1 MKKFLLYIFLT
12 IYSISHLQAQKT
24 DIFYTPNDSVL
35 VENLL
40 RRFTEQYS
48 SSIEKQVLQIG
59 NLFVETPYVG
69 KTLEKAGKEQLIV
82 NLREMDCT
90 TFVET
95 VTALVLSIQNNTY
108 SFRDYCSNLQKIRY
122 RNSIINGYPSRLHY
136 FSDWIQNNIQ
146 KGIIKEVTPKE
157 GSLIQKQSINFMS
170 SHADKYTPLTENVL
184 YLEEIKNIEKQ
195 LSNIPIRY
203 IPKDSLNSHNIS
215 QIHNGDIIAITTS
228 IKGLDI
234 SHVGFA
240 YWIKDKLH
248 LLHASLN
255 KKRVIIENIPL
266 NKQLQQ
272 YKSQSGIRVLRIIKK
287 AVYQNSIIED
297 MSL

>member
-1 MKKFLLYIFLT
+1 MKRHSIMNKFLLYIFFT
-12 IYSISHLQAQKT
+12 GYSIFYLQAQEINT
-24 DIFYTPNDSVL
+24 LYTTKDSIL
-35 VENLL
+35 TESLL
-40 RRFTEQYS
+40 KQFTNKRSLS
-48 SSIEKQVLQIG
+48 SVEKQVVQIG
-59 NLFVETPYVG
+59 NLFIGTPYVS
-69 KTLEKAGKEQLIV
+69 KTLEKKGKEQLVV

-95 VTALVLSIQNNTY
+95 VTALILSVQNNTY
-108 SFRDYCSNLQKIRY
+108 SFGDYCSNLQKIRY
-122 RNSIINGYPSRLHY
+122 RN
-136 FSDWIQNNIQ
+136 
-146 KGIIKEVTPKE
+146 GIIKEVTPKE

-170 SHADKYTPLTENVL
+170 SHADKYTPLTENAFFL
-184 YLEEIKNIEKQ
+184 KEIKNTEKL
-195 LSNIPIRY
+195 LSNMTVRY

-240 YWIKDKLH
+240 YRVNGKLH

-255 KKRVIIENIPL
+255 KKQVIIESIPL

-272 YKSQSGIRVLRIIKK
+272 HKSQSGIRVLRIIENTKRVTQK
-287 AVYQNSIIED
+287 SITTERVT
-297 MSL
+297 LFHYLWAFP

>member
-1 MKKFLLYIFLT
+1 MKRHSIMNKFLLYIFFT
-12 IYSISHLQAQKT
+12 GYSIFYLQAQEINT
-24 DIFYTPNDSVL
+24 LYTTKDSIL
-35 VENLL
+35 TESLL
-40 RRFTEQYS
+40 KQFTNKRSLS
-48 SSIEKQVLQIG
+48 SVEKQVVQIG
-59 NLFVETPYVG
+59 NLFIGTPYVS
-69 KTLEKAGKEQLIV
+69 KTLEKKGKEQLVV

-95 VTALVLSIQNNTY
+95 VTALILSVQNNTY
-108 SFRDYCSNLQKIRY
+108 SFGDYCSNLQKIRY
-122 RNSIINGYPSRLHY
+122 RN
-136 FSDWIQNNIQ
+136 
-146 KGIIKEVTPKE
+146 GIIKEVTPKE

-170 SHADKYTPLTENVL
+170 SHADKYTPLTENAFFL
-184 YLEEIKNIEKQ
+184 KEIKNTEKL
-195 LSNIPIRY
+195 LSNMTVRY

-240 YWIKDKLH
+240 YRVNGKLH

-255 KKRVIIENIPL
+255 KKQVIIESIPL

-272 YKSQSGIRVLRIIKK
+272 HKSQSGIRVLRIIENTK
-287 AVYQNSIIED
+287 SR
-297 MSL
+297 

>member
-1 MKKFLLYIFLT
+1 MKRHSIMNKFLLYIFFT
-12 IYSISHLQAQKT
+12 GYSIFYLQAQEINT
-24 DIFYTPNDSVL
+24 LYTTKDSIL
-35 VENLL
+35 TESLL
-40 RRFTEQYS
+40 KQFTNKRSLS
-48 SSIEKQVLQIG
+48 SVEKQVVQIG
-59 NLFVETPYVG
+59 NLFIGTPYVS
-69 KTLEKAGKEQLIV
+69 KTLEKKGKEQLVV

-95 VTALVLSIQNNTY
+95 VTALILSVQNNTY

-122 RNSIINGYPSRLHY
+122 RNGIINEYPSRLHY

-170 SHADKYTPLTENVL
+170 SHADKYTPLTENAFFL
-184 YLEEIKNIEKQ
+184 KEIKNTEKL
-195 LSNIPIRY
+195 LSNMTIRY

-240 YWIKDKLH
+240 YRVNGKLH

-255 KKRVIIENIPL
+255 KKQIIIESIPL

-272 YKSQSGIRVLRIIKK
+272 HKSQSGIRVLRIIENTK
-287 AVYQNSIIED
+287 SR
-297 MSL
+297 